1 MWNHILSSA
10 SEMSYLSFNKKSEY
24 FSLLQY
30 LIMPL
35 ILESYGGLYL
45 ILIPMI
51 KPFNMSFPKPVYIL
65 FLIAVLHVGS
75 SFYLLVISAL
85 YSAMQRHALGCP
97 SHASSLYPRK
107 LYIVNILCIRLV
119 ITFTIYIHTGINPLD
134 FCSFYINSNHKM

>member
-51 KPFNMSFPKPVYIL
+51 KPFNMSFPKPVYPFSYRCPIRGL
-65 FLIAVLHVGS
+65 IFLSTCDIRFVFRGAATCVRMSIACIISLPSKTVYCQYTVYKTCYHLHNLCTYRHQS
-75 SFYLLVISAL
+75 SRFLLI
-85 YSAMQRHALGCP
+85 
-97 SHASSLYPRK
+97 
-107 LYIVNILCIRLV
+107 
-119 ITFTIYIHTGINPLD
+119 IY
-134 FCSFYINSNHKM
+134 

>member
-51 KPFNMSFPKPVYIL
+51 KPFNMSFPKPVYPVSYRCPICGL
-65 FLIAVLHVGS
+65 IFLSTCDIRFVFRDPATCVRMSIACI
-75 SFYLLVISAL
+75 ISL
-85 YSAMQRHALGCP
+85 
-97 SHASSLYPRK
+97 PRK

-119 ITFTIYIHTGINPLD
+119 ITFTIYVHTGINPRD
-134 FCSFYINSNHKM
+134 FCSLYINSNHKM